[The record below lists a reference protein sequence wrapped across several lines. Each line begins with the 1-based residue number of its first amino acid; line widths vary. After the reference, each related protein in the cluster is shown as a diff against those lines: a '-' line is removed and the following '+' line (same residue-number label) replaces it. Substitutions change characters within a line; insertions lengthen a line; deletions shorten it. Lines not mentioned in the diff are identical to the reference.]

1 MEEIKRSFGSFKN
14 ISEVCEVFGYEFEDD
29 FFLKT
34 KSFKEDDYFRTH
46 LLKEFKNGRNFLNEY
61 AICESIIRPI
71 IAEVA
76 NENNLP
82 FWSHENI
89 EAKVDNIQLSGEPDY
104 VFALPKIK
112 NGTNMK
118 TPIVCL
124 GEAKKDKFIETWG
137 QVGAE
142 MVAAQELNKNKTV
155 PILGLVTNGRNW
167 EFGKLENK
175 LFTIDGL
182 PHSAGNLQEI
192 FENLN
197 WMFCEARK
205 NADKIAETAKKEI
218 EKNKN

>member
-1 MEEIKRSFGSFKN
+1 MVEKTKIIKKSFSSFKN
-14 ISEVCEVFGYEFEDD
+14 ITEVCETFECEFEKKEFVIAKKIELSKTFKDD
-29 FFLKT
+29 LLEE
-34 KSFKEDDYFRTH
+34 FKEE
-46 LLKEFKNGRNFLNEY
+46 KNFLNEY
-61 AICESIIRPI
+61 SICEAIIRPI
-71 IAEVA
+71 LAKIARK
-76 NENNLP
+76 NNLP
-82 FWSHENI
+82 FWSHVKF
-89 EAKVDNIQLSGEPDY
+89 EAQVKNMKLTGEPDY
-104 VFALPKIK
+104 IFAIPKIK

-205 NADKIAETAKKEI
+205 NADKIAETAKKD
-218 EKNKN
+218 K